1 MTHERYHRRTQNK
14 KKIKKER
21 TIEKAKKSDRTK
33 ASSVK
38 RSRLVTQE

>member
-1 MTHERYHRRTQNK
+1 MTHERYYRGIK
-14 KKIKKER
+14 KRKEKER